1 MGTHKEGEMKEMKYP
16 EFCVWLEQECLHE
29 TIYKDSDG
37 REILVIRLLD
47 VWVLANKFAGTFNTG
62 EKK

>member
-1 MGTHKEGEMKEMKYP
+1 MSEKMDYP

-29 TIYKDSDG
+29 TIYQDSDG

-47 VWVLANKFAGTFNTG
+47 VWVLANKFAGTFNKG
-62 EKK
+62 DKK

>member
-1 MGTHKEGEMKEMKYP
+1 MSEKMSYP
-16 EFCVWLEQECLHE
+16 EFCVWLEQECLYE
-29 TIYKDSDG
+29 TLYQDSDG

-47 VWVLANKFAGTFNTG
+47 VWALANKFAGTFNKG